1 MRTAPATAAAPFHS
15 CWPRMPHVAGAGDA
29 ACEWER
35 QPPGNDAT
43 AETGS
48 GSRAGSFNL
57 QWQSGRTIVSPAI
70 SSSNAHHT
78 HTHTWTH
85 GQQQHPK
92 DYVLLLQLQV
102 RQLTKACGA
111 LEANDDCSI

>member
-1 MRTAPATAAAPFHS
+1 MRTAPAPTAAAPFHS
-15 CWPRMPHVAGAGDA
+15 CWPRMPHVAVAGDAA

-48 GSRAGSFNL
+48 GSRVGSFNL
-57 QWQSGRTIVSPAI
+57 QWRSGRTIVSPAI
-70 SSSNAHHT
+70 SSYNAQHT
-78 HTHTWTH
+78 HTHSH

>member
-15 CWPRMPHVAGAGDA
+15 CWPRMPHVAVAATAAAGD

-48 GSRAGSFNL
+48 GSRVGSFNL
-57 QWQSGRTIVSPAI
+57 QWRSGRTIVSPAI
-70 SSSNAHHT
+70 SSSNAQHT
-78 HTHTWTH
+78 HTHMDTRTAAASQ
-85 GQQQHPK
+85 G
-92 DYVLLLQLQV
+92 LC
-102 RQLTKACGA
+102 AA
-111 LEANDDCSI
+111 AAAASASINQGLWRT